1 MPSLDIRTLSFLSM
15 ISSLLLAV
23 GLQLVNRLITR
34 DPSLRL
40 WASGASVSA
49 AGYVLFAVRGIVPDL
64 LSIVVGNTL
73 LVIGTVWLYL
83 GNRSFRGLKNEFP
96 WYWLLAAA
104 TAALL
109 CYFTYLM
116 PSLSARI
123 ITLSAALAM
132 VLLPG
137 AFVWLHPG
145 DSADRMVRWFVGGAS
160 LAAALLLGM
169 RAVMTPFMASPGQ
182 DFMAVASPVH
192 TLTLVMGIS
201 LNIVL
206 GIGLPLLVS
215 GRLQRRVM
223 ESEERFRTIADYTFG
238 WEYWLGTHE
247 QLLYVNAAC
256 ERISGYSPKEFG
268 ADPGLFDRIV
278 HAEDRPAY
286 EEHLRWTDGQKEAH
300 IEFRIATRTGE
311 VRWIAHGCRAVF
323 SQDGRPLGRRIS
335 NRDITDLKNAEE
347 QARQLAFFDS
357 LTNLPNRRML
367 LDRLNLGLSQ
377 ARRFKRSLAVMFLD
391 LDHFKDI
398 NDTLGHDMGDSLLRE
413 VASRLSACLRAG
425 DTVART
431 GGDEFIIVLPEIA
444 DAQAATVVAEK
455 IVHAIRRP
463 VCIGGHA
470 LDITISIGIAIHE
483 ANAAHDAAEL
493 MKNADIAMYQA
504 KQAGRNGYRVF
515 EEATA

>member
-1 MPSLDIRTLSFLSM
+1 MPGLDIRTLSFLAM

-40 WASGASVSA
+40 WALGASVSA

-73 LVIGTVWLYL
+73 LVIGTAWLYL

-104 TAALL
+104 TAAVL

-132 VLLPG
+132 VLLPS

-145 DSADRMVRWFVGGAS
+145 DSADRMVRWFVGAAS
-160 LAAALLLGM
+160 LVAALLLGM
-169 RAVMTPFMASPGQ
+169 RAVMTPFMVSPGQ

-238 WEYWLGTHE
+238 WEYWLGTHDE
-247 QLLYVNAAC
+247 LLYVNAAC
-256 ERISGYSPKEFG
+256 ERISGYSQAEFG
-268 ADPGLFDRIV
+268 ADPRLIKRIV
-278 HAEDRPAY
+278 HAEDRPVY
-286 EEHLRWTDGQKEAH
+286 EEHLHHIDAQQETH
-300 IEFRIATRTGE
+300 IEFRIVTKKGE

-323 SQDGRPLGRRIS
+323 SPDGRPLGRRIS

-347 QARQLAFFDS
+347 HARQLAFFDS

-367 LDRLNLGLSQ
+367 VDRLNHGLSQ
-377 ARRFKRSLAVMFLD
+377 ARRFGRPLAVMFLD
-391 LDHFKDI
+391 L
-398 NDTLGHDMGDSLLRE
+398 
-413 VASRLSACLRAG
+413 
-425 DTVART
+425 
-431 GGDEFIIVLPEIA
+431 
-444 DAQAATVVAEK
+444 
-455 IVHAIRRP
+455 
-463 VCIGGHA
+463 
-470 LDITISIGIAIHE
+470 
-483 ANAAHDAAEL
+483 
-493 MKNADIAMYQA
+493 
-504 KQAGRNGYRVF
+504 
-515 EEATA
+515 